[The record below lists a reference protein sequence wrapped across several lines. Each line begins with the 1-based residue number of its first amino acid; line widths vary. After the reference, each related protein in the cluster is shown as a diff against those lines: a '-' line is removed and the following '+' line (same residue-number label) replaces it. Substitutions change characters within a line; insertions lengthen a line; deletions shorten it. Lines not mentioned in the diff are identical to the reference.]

1 MRHFDV
7 DFQDKNGERYQL
19 SKRVGELMNVLLDSY
34 YVRESET
41 LEGVWFR
48 TGRYTFAQ
56 RDEGEWLPFDSE
68 RDTWGSADCYAW
80 MKHSFTVPQRFAG
93 RPVLYQLLPQEGREW
108 AWGSPQALLYANG
121 REVQGFDSNHTCARL
136 LDCAQGGE
144 RYDMLLNLYA
154 GGRDYEGKIG
164 TRFRLLSVDDEVW
177 KLYWHIRTP
186 LEVANLHEA
195 DDLARIDLLKT
206 LNEAVSLIAF
216 HLPYGTEFLESV
228 RAAAAFLEEQ
238 LYGKRIMEATVSAV
252 GHTHIDVAWLWRLRQ
267 TRDKASR
274 SFTTVLKLM
283 EEYPEYKFMSSQAQ
297 LYDFIRQEH
306 PALYERIR
314 EKVRQGRWEPEGG
327 MWVEADTNLSSG
339 ESLVRQFLVGKRF
352 FREEFGTDH
361 KILWLPD
368 VFGYSAALPQIMQQC
383 GIEYF
388 MTTKISWNEYDKLP
402 YDTFVWRGIDGS
414 EVLTHFIPAMDAV
427 KKETDWMTTYNGDL
441 NPSQVLGG
449 WQRYQQK
456 DLNRDVLFSFGHGDG
471 GGGPTREMLEQ
482 GRRMHLGIAGCP
494 QVEFKFARD
503 YFEALEKEVAQK
515 PRLPRWTGE
524 LYFEYH
530 RGTLTAQASAKRW
543 NRKSEALYH
552 DLETL
557 ESLAHLDD
565 LSDYPSDALLEGW
578 KVILLNQFH
587 DILPGSSIREVY
599 EDSQA
604 QYEWLHRTGGQML
617 EASIQKIARRVNL
630 KNESLLVFNTLGFT
644 RDAIVE
650 TALPREADF
659 SLRDGTTGEALP
671 WQKTCDGKLVFTARN
686 VPAKGYCAVSVE
698 AAGAQPAAQ
707 PLNATVREIHT
718 PFFDLAFDERMRIAS
733 LIDRRTGRSVA
744 PRGEKLNRLIAYE
757 DRPFAHRAWNVQSYY
772 TEKSWE
778 ITDVSRAE
786 VLECGPVRA
795 VVLVERK
802 FLHSVIRQYIIA
814 YAELDR
820 IDIKNEIDWDD
831 SCLLLKA
838 DFPVDVNAMKATF
851 DIQFGNVERT
861 THENTLWDFA
871 QFESCAHKWA
881 DLSDNGFGLAVLN
894 DCKYGYSA
902 KDGHITLSLL
912 RSANDP
918 QPKQDCTRHVFTYSL
933 YPHAG
938 PAAASRVVQAGY
950 SLNHPLHARL
960 CCVQQGAEA
969 ERFSLVETDA
979 GNVILETIKKA
990 EDSDALILRLYETW
1004 NCASDCTLR
1013 FGRPVRSAAQCD
1025 MLEENDVPLTATG
1038 HELRLHFRPFEIKTL
1053 KIGFSGEQ
1061 VRPSAESIQL

>member
-1 MRHFDV
+1 MNHFDV
-7 DFQDKNGERYQL
+7 DFRDKNGERYQL
-19 SKRVGELMNVLLDSY
+19 SKRVGELMNVLLEAY
-34 YVRESET
+34 YVRDRET

-48 TGRYTFAQ
+48 EGKYTYEQ
-56 RDEGEWLPFDSE
+56 RDEGEWVPFDSE
-68 RDTWGSADCYAW
+68 RDTWGNADCYAW
-80 MKHSFTVPQRFAG
+80 MKHSFTVPRRFAG
-93 RPVLYQLLPQEGREW
+93 RPVLYQILPQEGKEW
-108 AWGSPQALLYANG
+108 AWGSPQALAYANG
-121 REVQGFDSNHTCARL
+121 EALQGFDSNHDCVRL

-144 RYDMLLNLYA
+144 GYEMLLNLYA

-177 KLYWHIRTP
+177 KLYWHLRTP
-186 LEVANLHEA
+186 LEAANLYEA
-195 DDLARIDLLKT
+195 DDLARIDLLKA
-206 LNEAVSLIAF
+206 LNEAVSLVAF
-216 HLPYGTEFLESV
+216 HLPYGAEFLESV
-228 RAAAAFLEEQ
+228 RAATAFLEER
-238 LYGKRIMEATVSAV
+238 LYGRQTMEATVSAV

-352 FREEFGTDH
+352 FREEFGVDN

-368 VFGYSAALPQIMQQC
+368 VFGYSAALPQIMRQC

-402 YDTFVWRGIDGS
+402 YDTFLWRGIDGS

-427 KKETDWMTTYNGDL
+427 KEERDWMTTYNGDL
-441 NPSQVLGG
+441 NPSQVIGG

-456 DLNRDVLFSFGHGDG
+456 DLNRDVLFSFGYGDG
-471 GGGPTREMLEQ
+471 GGGPTHDMLEQ

-494 QVEFKFARD
+494 KVEFTFARD
-503 YFEALEKEVAQK
+503 YFETLKRDVAK
-515 PRLPRWTGE
+515 SPRLPRWAGE

-543 NRKSEALYH
+543 NRKSETLYH

-557 ESLAHLDD
+557 ESLACLDD
-565 LSDYPSDALLEGW
+565 LPAYPAEQLLEGW

-599 EDSQA
+599 EDSRG
-604 QYEWLHRTGGQML
+604 QYEQLHRTGERML
-617 EASIQKIARRVNL
+617 EAALQKLAGQASV
-630 KNESLLVFNTLGFT
+630 KTDSLLVFNTLGFT
-644 RDAIVE
+644 RDEVVE
-650 TALPREADF
+650 AALPREADF
-659 SLRDGTTGEALP
+659 VLRDSSTGEALP
-671 WQKTCDGKLVFTARN
+671 WQRTYDGKLVFTAKN
-686 VPAKGYCAVSVE
+686 VPSKGYCAVSIE
-698 AAGAQPAAQ
+698 AGAQPAAQ
-707 PLNATVREIHT
+707 PLAATVREIHT
-718 PFFDLAFDERMRIAS
+718 PFFDLAFDEQMNIAS
-733 LIDRRTGRSVA
+733 LIDRRTGRGVA

-757 DRPFAHRAWNVQSYY
+757 DRPFAHKAWNVQSYY

-814 YAELDR
+814 YAALDR

-831 SCLLLKA
+831 GCLLLKA

-871 QFESCAHKWA
+871 QFEACAHKWA
-881 DLSDNGFGLAVLN
+881 DMSDNGFGLAVLN

-902 KDGHITLSLL
+902 KDGHLTLSLL
-912 RSANDP
+912 RSATDP
-918 QPKQDCTRHVFTYSL
+918 QPEQDRTRHVFTYSL

-950 SLNHPLHARL
+950 SLNHPLYAVLCGARR
-960 CCVQQGAEA
+960 GAWP
-969 ERFSLVETDA
+969 ERFSLVQLAQADA
-979 GNVILETIKKA
+979 DHVILETVKKA

-1004 NCASDCTLR
+1004 NRATDCTLR
-1013 FGRPVRSAAQCD
+1013 FGRSIRSAAQCD
-1025 MLEENDVPLTATG
+1025 MMEEHDLPLVPEGDA
-1038 HELRLHFRPFEIKTL
+1038 LRLHFRPFEIKTL
-1053 KIGFSGEQ
+1053 K
-1061 VRPSAESIQL
+1061 VRLSQT